1 MRTDRR
7 GSVHMEAVM
16 VIPIVLVMILLGRYI
31 YEGSINRQETAVF
44 ARGATV
50 AAAAARSTFLA
61 CDFERGQFID
71 LTEVGQAAQV
81 GCRRQNAER
90 GLSRERPIWDEVED
104 GAAAWRTILRDVK
117 PSRSPS
123 VIVGTAQV
131 DLTITNSNMLAG
143 QDTPQGRQSYLAPER
158 TLWSH
163 DERQFQHGHDRVIW
177 DEICRGRGAT
187 YALFPN
193 VFPNGGGPRC

>member
-31 YEGSINRQETAVF
+31 YEASINRQETAIF

-50 AAAAARSTFLA
+50 AAAAARSTFIA
-61 CDFERGQFID
+61 CDFERDQFID

-81 GCRRQNAER
+81 RCRRQNAES

-123 VIVGTAQV
+123 DIVGTADV
-131 DLTITNSNMLAG
+131 TLTITNSNLLAE
-143 QDTPQGRQSYLAPER
+143 QDDLQSRQRYLAPER

>member
-16 VIPIVLVMILLGRYI
+16 VIPIVLIMILLGRYI

-61 CDFERGQFID
+61 CDFEREQFTD
-71 LTEVGQAAQV
+71 LAEVGQAARV
-81 GCRRQNAER
+81 RCRRQNAER
-90 GLSRERPIWDEVED
+90 GLSREQPMWDEVED
-104 GAAAWRTILRDVK
+104 GAAAWRAILRDVK
-117 PSRSPS
+117 PSRSPND
-123 VIVGTAQV
+123 IVGTASV
-131 DLTITNSNMLAG
+131 DLTITNSDMLERQNNSQA
-143 QDTPQGRQSYLAPER
+143 RQSYIAPER

-163 DERQFQHGHDRVIW
+163 DERQFQYGHDRVIW
-177 DEICRGRGAT
+177 DEICRGPGAT